1 MGRMDGSNLGDRV
14 TALELAVRSLS
25 REDLARFAEVVREA
39 STGAHEWPPNQRFW
53 FDGTADL
60 KFSRDDDSTVRELWT
75 RMNAAL
81 VYVVTGEEDF
91 GSDREQIE
99 GRAATVLENAIGG
112 DVWLG
117 TIGIWNA
124 LCAYLLQG
132 RLDSSLRDDLASSWQ
147 KVGPSSPLV
156 R

>member
-1 MGRMDGSNLGDRV
+1 MEASNLGERV
-14 TALELAVRSLS
+14 AALEGAVRSLTL
-25 REDLARFAEVVREA
+25 EELARFVEVVREA
-39 STGAHEWPPNQRFW
+39 PPGTHWWPPNQRFW

-60 KFSRDDDSTVRELWT
+60 QFSREEDSTVRELWT

-99 GRAATVLENAIGG
+99 GRAATVLEKAIGG

-117 TIGIWNA
+117 TVGVWNA
-124 LCAYLLQG
+124 LCAELFRG
-132 RLDSSLRDDLASSWQ
+132 RLEPSLRSDLTASWR
-147 KVGPSSPLV
+147 KVRPLEPT
-156 R
+156 